1 MASALVKPV
10 PTPFCRRDTLHWPLP
25 LSSILST
32 LSVGRRDISRLNPL
46 LSPTRSIFYLW
57 RFPIARLKCKLKEHH
72 AGFQLV
78 SLTAGTRSTVRVF
91 LSAFKLYYR
100 VMRAQGLYHYD
111 NPLVDGLSTA
121 LAEVEEHLAENDP
134 GPRMP
139 QISGVVAPKKKQRL
153 SDSYFKLVGEV
164 WVPQVIDDPQL
175 PARILAGGQRIG
187 WRLREQCIVRILFES
202 GGRVSEVVGQTLG
215 DWVARGMLQ
224 ETQAFSKGSHGKRV
238 KFLRFSAA
246 TAKLLRRYCDT
257 ERRGL
262 DLHHYA
268 LNDYLQA
275 ARSEKLDLYEAPL
288 FISRHRT
295 PLTPKTFRDRY
306 WNPACRA
313 AGIEADV
320 HQARHWYVTQIV
332 RSIYETAHSEAEAQC
347 RLRELIEYMGWKS
360 GWETLEAYQHYFD
373 PQRHAEI
380 QDQLHRRLD
389 VSLRHSLRDKMR
401 AVPDHTPHQQTYDS
415 IENTDRLVS
424 ESERDAD
431 LEYLFA
437 LGGQRGNGESSP
449 TSCAFPD
456 SFKNPTIR
464 NIPAAAIC
472 KIHSTTFMIFPVELE
487 LKRVSS
493 VNACCIPLPLLP
505 FSIIQE
511 LIVPILPRR

>member
-72 AGFQLV
+72 AGFHLV

-121 LAEVEEHLAENDP
+121 LAEVEEH
-134 GPRMP
+134 
-139 QISGVVAPKKKQRL
+139 
-153 SDSYFKLVGEV
+153 
-164 WVPQVIDDPQL
+164 
-175 PARILAGGQRIG
+175 
-187 WRLREQCIVRILFES
+187 IVRILFES

-389 VSLRHSLRDKMR
+389 LSLQQSLQDKMLT
-401 AVPDHTPHQQTYDS
+401 APDHSPHRQPCQS
-415 IENTDRLVS
+415 IEQADQPVS
-424 ESERDAD
+424 GSEIDVD

-437 LGGQRGNGESSP
+437 LGGRRGNS
-449 TSCAFPD
+449 
-456 SFKNPTIR
+456 
-464 NIPAAAIC
+464 
-472 KIHSTTFMIFPVELE
+472 
-487 LKRVSS
+487 
-493 VNACCIPLPLLP
+493 
-505 FSIIQE
+505 
-511 LIVPILPRR
+511 